1 MEKMLIKKEAICAK
15 IAKQEEA
22 LKKSK
27 EQLKA
32 INAELK
38 AAEKKAAKN
47 K

>member
-27 EQLKA
+27 DSLKT
-32 INAELK
+32 INAEIK
-38 AAEKKAAKN
+38 KAEKKK
-47 K
+47 